1 MNNKFIITVE
11 RINGSQLQEK
21 VKFEIPQDTGLFD
34 WKYIFSAILAFVSFD
49 AIQIVELF
57 EGETNEETN
66 CN

>member
-1 MNNKFIITVE
+1 MNKFIITIE
-11 RINGSQLQEK
+11 RINNNQLQEK
-21 VKFEIPQDTGLFD
+21 AKFEIPEDTSLFD

-49 AIQIVELF
+49 MNQIKELF